1 MRVLILVI
9 LFLNLSYSTSFA
21 EKKILNNLFDQLG
34 DVTNPKTAELL
45 ERKIWDIWNEHP
57 NNMELTQKLELGTEL
72 MQYGDYNYA
81 LKVFNNV
88 IDSDPEWS
96 EAWNKRAT
104 VYFLMSQFTDSLSD
118 IDRVLSI
125 EPRHFGALSGQARI
139 YINLKKYEKAIKSI
153 EEALKFHPTFKN
165 QKLIPEIQRLINEE
179 SV

>member
-1 MRVLILVI
+1 
-9 LFLNLSYSTSFA
+9 
-21 EKKILNNLFDQLG
+21 
-34 DVTNPKTAELL
+34 
-45 ERKIWDIWNEHP
+45 
-57 NNMELTQKLELGTEL
+57 
-72 MQYGDYNYA
+72 
-81 LKVFNNV
+81 
-88 IDSDPEWS
+88 
-96 EAWNKRAT
+96 
-104 VYFLMSQFTDSLSD
+104 MSQFTDSLSD

>member
-1 MRVLILVI
+1 MRVFILVI

-72 MQYGDYNYA
+72 MKYGDYNYA

-104 VYFLMSQFTDSLSD
+104 VYFLMSQFTESLSD
-118 IDRVLSI
+118 IDKVLSI